1 MSEQGVP
8 VTQAQV
14 RQLLLEIGAYQVHYL
29 LSDLI
34 GDVWRD
40 QHPAEHKRA
49 QRPSATNDGGKR
61 MIDPDIQTAH
71 DEALRQIWGKFEADS
86 RRDFQAA
93 LDEYDRTM
101 RRALAVY
108 AIVILLLLT
117 VIVIHLSWMPTSA
130 IPPT

>member
-40 QHPAEHKRA
+40 LDVSGELERKIASGLIDSVERLLTPIKAQIQTTAEADEYVHAIAGVNAPELNQRA
-49 QRPSATNDGGKR
+49 SIGATNIR
-61 MIDPDIQTAH
+61 
-71 DEALRQIWGKFEADS
+71 
-86 RRDFQAA
+86 
-93 LDEYDRTM
+93 
-101 RRALAVY
+101 
-108 AIVILLLLT
+108 
-117 VIVIHLSWMPTSA
+117 LSTSA
-130 IPPT
+130 LSDHRLPMMEESA